1 VTIAAAARQGYTAQM
16 TAEIILKIAIFTVAM
31 LFSPGPNNV
40 LLASS
45 GARFGF
51 WPSVP
56 HLLGVALGFAV
67 MLFAVAL
74 GLGEI
79 FERSEV
85 LREGLRWVGAAIMLW
100 IGWKIATASRVENRE
115 AQKPWSFVQ
124 ASGFQWINPKAW
136 SICIAF
142 AASFMTGTS
151 PVIEA
156 LVCAV
161 VVALIGIVSAAIWT
175 GFGSA
180 LRRFL
185 ETDARLRAFNLA
197 MGLLIALCAVF
208 LIFD

>member
-1 VTIAAAARQGYTAQM
+1 M
-16 TAEIILKIAIFTVAM
+16 TAEAILKIALFTVAM

-51 WPSVP
+51 WASVP
-56 HLLGVALGFAV
+56 HLMGVALGFAV

-79 FERSEV
+79 FERSPL
-85 LREGLRWVGAAIMLW
+85 LREGLRWVGAGIMFW
-100 IGWKIATASRVENRE
+100 IGWKIATASRAEDSE
-115 AQKPWSFVQ
+115 ARRPWSFVQ
-124 ASGFQWINPKAW
+124 ASGFQWVNPKAW

-151 PVIEA
+151 PIFEA
-156 LVCAV
+156 LICAV
-161 VVALIGIVSAAIWT
+161 VVALIGIISAAIWT

-185 ETDARLRAFNLA
+185 ATDTRLRAFNLA
-197 MGLLIALCAVF
+197 MGLLIAVCALA
-208 LIFD
+208 LIFDW